1 MELRKAAK
9 IIPKLQATAH
19 LAQSTVKILRITII
33 LGDEI
38 TAATLLKINND
49 SGN

>member
-1 MELRKAAK
+1 
-9 IIPKLQATAH
+9 
-19 LAQSTVKILRITII
+19 LRITII